1 MKDESLRA
9 RIRNLSRITE
19 VPAQLLMQNYFLER
33 LLYRISKSIY
43 KENIVLK
50 GGLLITSIIGVE
62 RRSTMDMDTSIKN
75 MSVNENTILEMI
87 NIIIKING
95 EDNIDFE
102 LLDIKEIRRIEE
114 YYGFR
119 VRINAKFGKIK
130 QKLSIDISTGD
141 ILTPDKIKYFYKS
154 LLNDSIIEIQT
165 YNLETILSEKIETI
179 ISRGMLNTRMRDF
192 YDVYMLWTLKKSNID
207 FITLVSAIKNTFLN
221 RNSNDLLE
229 LKSEIIDQIITSSVL
244 KELWNQYIIKNEYA
258 SEVDFNDTILCINE
272 ILSLVM

>member
-1 MKDESLRA
+1 MLRNQIPVYNIERTICDIIKNRGSSMKDEFLKA
-9 RIRNLSRITE
+9 KIRNLSMITG
-19 VPAQLLMQNYFLER
+19 VQAQLLMQNYCLQR
-33 LLYRISKSIY
+33 LVFRISKNIY

-95 EDNIDFE
+95 GDNIDFE

-154 LLNDSIIEIQT
+154 LLSDSIIEIQT

-179 ISRGMLNTRMRDF
+179 ISRGMLNTRMRNF

-244 KELWNQYIIKNEYA
+244 KELWN
-258 SEVDFNDTILCINE
+258 
-272 ILSLVM
+272 